1 MSEISR
7 RSVLSVLGAGAVVA
21 ATGATVHALDAPSAP
36 VPAQAAGPDN
46 PIRAENRRPGSAD
59 WRIGAGGSV
68 GADDLTGR
76 IAGYAARP
84 SVNVGESLDFH
95 VSTAPARSFQ
105 VEIYRLGDYGGLGA
119 RRTAASPSLPGRRQ
133 ADPVTDPGTGM
144 ISCSWAPSWTLEVPA
159 DWVSGAYLATFT
171 TEDGQRSLTPF
182 VVREDARYADFL
194 LVHPFSTYQAYNQ
207 WPLDGRI
214 GKSLYYGYGRH
225 GAPSAA
231 EVEGGDKR
239 FDVHGNPIGYGDR
252 ARTVNFA
259 RPYSNVGL
267 PQRIDL
273 DYAFLQWAERSGYDL
288 SYSTSVDL
296 QLGRVDPSR
305 YRALIFSGHD
315 EYWSRQMRDAVDAA
329 LARGTHLAYMGANNV
344 YWHVRWEPDPNGT
357 DVPAMTCYKTD
368 PDPSPDASG
377 PTCMW
382 RDVKAGG
389 DQSEQALLGVQ
400 YNGIPRAD
408 VPLVVAQADHWLWA
422 GTGVREGEQIP
433 KIVGGEADGY
443 YAGSPKPAAAQH
455 ALLSASPYHAEGN
468 VSGPVIQHTS
478 LYETE
483 HGALVFDAAT
493 FNWSL
498 GLNHPDYVDAR
509 IQRATANLLNRLRA

>member
-1 MSEISR
+1 MPEISR
-7 RSVLSVLGAGAVVA
+7 RSVLSVLGAGAVAA
-21 ATGATVHALDAPSAP
+21 ATGAAAHALAAGPAPAGYR
-36 VPAQAAGPDN
+36 AAGPDN
-46 PIRAENRRPGSAD
+46 PTRAQNRLPGSAD
-59 WRIGAGGSV
+59 WQIGAGGTV

-84 SVNVGESLDFH
+84 SVEVGESLDFH
-95 VSTAPARSFQ
+95 VSTDVASFR
-105 VEIYRLGDYGGLGA
+105 VEVYRLGDYGGSGA
-119 RRTAASPSLPGRRQ
+119 RRMATSPGLTGVRQ
-133 ADPVTDPGTGM
+133 AAPSTDPDTGM
-144 ISCSWAPSWTLEVPA
+144 VSCAWAPSWTLEVPP

-182 VVREDARYADFL
+182 VVREDARRADFL
-194 LVHPFSTYQAYNQ
+194 LVQPYSTYQAYNQ

-214 GKSLYYGYGRH
+214 GKSLYYGYGKH
-225 GAPSAA
+225 GAPSPA

-239 FDVHGNPIGYGDR
+239 FDVHGFPIGYGDR
-252 ARTVNFA
+252 ARTVNYA
-259 RPYSNVGL
+259 RPYSGVGL

-296 QLGRVDPSR
+296 QLGRVDPTR

-315 EYWSRQMRDAVDAA
+315 EYWSRQMRDTVDAA
-329 LARGTHLAYMGANNV
+329 MARGTHLAYMGANNV

-357 DVPAMTCYKTD
+357 DIPAMTCYKTD
-368 PDPSPDASG
+368 HDPSPDASG

-389 DQSEQALLGVQ
+389 DQSEQKLLGVQ

-408 VPLVVAQADHWLWA
+408 TALVVTAADHWLWA

-433 KIVGGEADGY
+433 GIVGGEADGF
-443 YAGSPKPAAAQH
+443 YAGSPRPAASRH
-455 ALLSASPYHAEGN
+455 TLLSASPYHAEGQA
-468 VSGPVIQHTS
+468 SGPIYQNTS
-478 LYETE
+478 LYETAQ
-483 HGALVFDAAT
+483 GAIVFDAAT

-509 IQRATANLLNRLRA
+509 IQQATTNLLNRLRA